1 MTDTIQLE
9 YDQLRTISQKISR
22 EQQDIQK
29 LLTRL
34 TSQMEVLRGGK
45 WKADAANQFYGDMD
59 SNLIPRMQK
68 LIKALQATQD
78 GITQTVKHVRDAD
91 EANQSLM

>member
-1 MTDTIQLE
+1 VSDTIQLE
-9 YDQLRTISQKISR
+9 YDQLRSLSQKLSQ
-22 EQQDIQK
+22 EQQDVQK

-34 TSQMEVLRGGK
+34 TSQLEVLRGGK
-45 WKADAANQFYGDMD
+45 WKAEAATQFYGDMD

-68 LIKALQATQD
+68 LLKAIQLTQD
-78 GITQTVKHVRDAD
+78 GIAQTVNHVRQAD

>member
-1 MTDTIQLE
+1 MSDTIQLE
-9 YDQLRTISQKISR
+9 YDQLRSISQKLNR
-22 EQQDIQK
+22 EQADVQK

-45 WKADAANQFYGDMD
+45 WKAEAATRFYGDMD

-68 LIKALQATQD
+68 LIKALQMTQD
-78 GITQTVKHVRDAD
+78 AITQTVNNVRQAD